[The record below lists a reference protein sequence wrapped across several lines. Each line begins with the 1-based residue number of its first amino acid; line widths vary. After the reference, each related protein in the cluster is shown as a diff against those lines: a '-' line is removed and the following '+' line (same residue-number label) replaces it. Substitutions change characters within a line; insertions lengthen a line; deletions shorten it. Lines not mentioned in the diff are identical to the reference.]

1 MRTICVL
8 LLAALA
14 LTAVL
19 ACGGGGSDDRAK
31 VEVSLRDYLSTLDPQ
46 ACVGSRFCQQG
57 VFPLGAGAPQVRE
70 NSCKKI
76 RTGPEGLSAWSC
88 VITFPPGKTAMPVA
102 VGVKGSGVV
111 TWAAPVSQQA
121 PLPPVTVYEGGP

>member
-121 PLPPVTVYEGGP
+121 PLPQVTVYEGGP